1 MMVTPS
7 VIHTAGRGGEAV
19 MAQSLQPSVGQAPGR
34 LRVVQQF
41 VNTLDVE
48 AATDKLDSPAALAGW
63 LGSSGVL
70 VPGAADGLTADDLAL
85 ARELR
90 EALRGVLRSHV
101 RHADGESSAAA
112 TARMAD
118 VAASLDTRF
127 DVGADGLIRLAPA
140 GSGVRAA
147 LADILLIAA
156 MSAAEGTWER
166 LKVCSADDCQWAFYD
181 RSPTRNGCWC
191 SMQICGSRAKSRA
204 YRSRTAAS
212 PRAIAGGDS
221 AGQPGHRTRSG
232 RGA

>member
-1 MMVTPS
+1 MTGSP
-7 VIHTAGRGGEAV
+7 
-19 MAQSLQPSVGQAPGR
+19 QPLVGQAPGR
-34 LRVVQQF
+34 LRLVQQF
-41 VNTLDVE
+41 VNTLNIE
-48 AATDKLDSPAALAGW
+48 AATDKLDSPSSLDGW
-63 LGSSGVL
+63 LGSSGLL
-70 VPGAADGLTADDLAL
+70 VSEAPDGVTADDLAL

-101 RHADGESSAAA
+101 RHADGQSSAAVAAVAAA
-112 TARMAD
+112 TARVAAI
-118 VAASLDTRF
+118 AASLKTRF
-127 DVGADGLIRLAPA
+127 DVGADGLIRLAPG
-140 GSGVRAA
+140 GSGVRAP

-166 LKVCSADDCQWAFYD
+166 LKVCSADGCQWAFYD

-204 YRSRTAAS
+204 YRNRTAGS

-221 AGQPGHRTRSG
+221 AGQSGHRTRSG